1 MRLLGA
7 LTAVAFLSAGC
18 AHDTGR
24 YVSVDDYTEPGTEP
38 EYVIKTGDMLFV
50 RVFQQDNMSA
60 RSRVRADGK
69 ISLPFLNDVNAA
81 GATPQSLAA
90 TLQTRLKDFLS
101 NPVVTVSLEEV
112 RQLNVPV
119 LGEVTR
125 PGNYPLEHGSG
136 VMQALASAGGF
147 TPYARKDIYVVRPTG
162 KVKDPTLR
170 LRFEWEAL
178 FKAEGRG
185 PTFTL
190 KPGDVVLVE

>member
-1 MRLLGA
+1 MRLFAA
-7 LTAVAFLSAGC
+7 LAAVAALASGC

-24 YVSVDDYTEPGTEP
+24 YVSVDDYTEPSTEA

-69 ISLPFLNDVNAA
+69 ISLPFLNDVAAA
-81 GATPQSLAA
+81 GATPQALAA
-90 TLQTRLKDFLS
+90 TLQTRLKEFLS

-125 PGNYPLEHGSG
+125 AGNYPLEHGAG
-136 VMQALASAGGF
+136 VLQALASAGGF
-147 TPYARKDIYVVRPTG
+147 TPYARKDVYVVRPTG
-162 KVKDPTLR
+162 KPKDPTLR
-170 LRFEWEAL
+170 LRFDWAAL
-178 FKAEGRG
+178 FKAEGKG
-185 PTFTL
+185 PTFVL
-190 KPGDVVLVE
+190 CPGDVVLVE